1 MQYIAVLFYFID
13 LANVSSRVATFSCF
27 PTLFPIN
34 FELWMM
40 QVKLVSLFL
49 TQTLFPPPTLPGLLL
64 VSFSHFLS
72 LTLRTV

>member
-1 MQYIAVLFYFID
+1 M
-13 LANVSSRVATFSCF
+13 LAAESLPSVASQHCM
-27 PTLFPIN
+27 FPIN